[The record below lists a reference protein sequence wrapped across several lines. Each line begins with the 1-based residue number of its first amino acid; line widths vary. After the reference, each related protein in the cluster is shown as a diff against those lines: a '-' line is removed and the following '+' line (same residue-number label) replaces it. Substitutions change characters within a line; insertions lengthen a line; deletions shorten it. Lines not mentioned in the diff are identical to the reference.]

1 MTTARWSSPRARQA
15 LERGLRTIALLA
27 LAAAIARTVWPD
39 AARRT
44 TTPLWRPTAAALS
57 DSTATVLSVALQR
70 TLRLAA
76 ADTGARALALDL
88 PALPSPRGRALLG
101 AVDGGGVMVRWRDGS
116 GAAGLALSATAVAGP
131 SGAVDVRVAGPWRAE
146 GGPGALG
153 ALVLR
158 DAGGT
163 LDSITGVLTGGW
175 QLASAS
181 SPLRVVRGASQATVT
196 VPRPAAARR
205 VLLMGLPG
213 WESKFVAAALEEAG
227 WLVDGRYQLSP
238 RTAITVGAPARL
250 DTARYAAV
258 VVLDS
263 LPVDAGAIGRFV
275 RQGGGLV
282 LAGDALRLPSLAPL
296 RPARATG
303 VRGAVA
309 GALLTGTPQRGLEA
323 WELVADDAASVVR
336 TAPSDGGAADPVL
349 VAARVGTG
357 RVLASAYRNSWH
369 WRMEG
374 TDNGAAE
381 HRRWWSDLLAL
392 AAGMPDDS
400 AATAGGAGAG
410 ALPGDAAPYADLVA
424 RVGAPEAVV
433 NAAVAD
439 PTGPETTRPDR
450 RRAIPGLLFMVIAA
464 SLLGE
469 WASRRLRGSR

>member
-1 MTTARWSSPRARQA
+1 MTTPRWSSPRARQA

-27 LAAAIARTVWPD
+27 LAAAIVRTLWPD
-39 AARRT
+39 DARRAP
-44 TTPLWRPTAAALS
+44 TPMWRPTAAALS

-76 ADTGARALALDL
+76 ADTGPRALPLDL

-131 SGAVDVRVAGPWRAE
+131 SGAVDVRVAGPWRAADA
-146 GGPGALG
+146 PGAPS

-163 LDSITGVLTGGW
+163 LDSIAGVLTDGW

-205 VLLMGLPG
+205 VLLIGHPG

-250 DTARYAAV
+250 DTARYAVV

-296 RPARATG
+296 RPAQVTGGRA
-303 VRGAVA
+303 AVA
-309 GALLTGTPQRGLEA
+309 GALLTDTPQRGLEA

-336 TAPSDGGAADPVL
+336 TAPSDRGAADPVL
-349 VAARVGTG
+349 VAARVGAG
-357 RVLASAYRNSWH
+357 RVVASAYRNSWH

-392 AAGMPDDS
+392 AAGLPDDRS
-400 AATAGGAGAG
+400 ATADGAG

-424 RVGAPEAVV
+424 RVGAPETVATPSVV
-433 NAAVAD
+433 DTVAAVA
-439 PTGPETTRPDR
+439 TLPDR
-450 RRAIPGLLFMVIAA
+450 RRATPGLLFMVIGAA
-464 SLLGE
+464 LLGE
-469 WASRRLRGSR
+469 WASRRLRGGR